1 MTRVCLNF
9 VYVKWFAIILSLFF
23 SNVDYTTEDN
33 TLSHCRLS
41 IKTNSGFFFLKEFRL
56 HWPCVF

>member
-23 SNVDYTTEDN
+23 SNVDYTTEDD

-41 IKTNSGFFFLKEFRL
+41 IKTNSVFFSKG
-56 HWPCVF
+56 V